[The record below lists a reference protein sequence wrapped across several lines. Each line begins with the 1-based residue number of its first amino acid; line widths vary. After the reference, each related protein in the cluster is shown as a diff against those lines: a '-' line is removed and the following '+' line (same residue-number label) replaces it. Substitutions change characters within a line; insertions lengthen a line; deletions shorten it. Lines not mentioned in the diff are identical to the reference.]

1 MCPAPQEDRVHDF
14 FPATAAAARVVA
26 LVTDEHLDL
35 PTPCEAWPVRDLL
48 EHMAGF
54 TAAFAAIA
62 RQQEMTGEPP
72 ASGLPEGWRELL
84 AAAFDDLSEA
94 WRKPEAWEGEDEA
107 GGAAMPRAALGV
119 VALDEV
125 VLHGWDLATAIKVPF
140 AVASDD
146 VDVCMPFV
154 EQFSGMSGGPFGA
167 PLPGAQE
174 ATGVNRLLLL
184 SGRDPAIGWE
194 GGVG

>member
-1 MCPAPQEDRVHDF
+1 MHDF

-35 PTPCEAWPVRDLL
+35 PTPCEAWPVRSLL
-48 EHMAGF
+48 EHMATFSAHF
-54 TAAFAAIA
+54 TAVA
-62 RQQEMTGEPP
+62 RREELTGEPP

-84 AAAFDDLSEA
+84 AESLADLSDA
-94 WRKPEAWEGEDEA
+94 WRRPEAWEGQDEA
-107 GGAAMPRAALGV
+107 GGVTMPRAALGV

-125 VLHGWDLATAIKVPF
+125 VLHGWDLATAITVPF
-140 AVASDD
+140 AVASSD
-146 VDVCMPFV
+146 VEVCMPFV
-154 EQFSGMSGGPFGA
+154 EQFSGMAGGPFGA
-167 PLPGAQE
+167 PLPGARE
-174 ATGVNRLLLL
+174 ATGVNRLLML

>member
-1 MCPAPQEDRVHDF
+1 MHDF

-26 LVTDEHLDL
+26 LVTDEQLDL
-35 PTPCEAWPVRDLL
+35 PSPCEAWPVRSLL

-62 RQQEMTGEPP
+62 RGQEVTGDPP

-84 AAAFDDLSEA
+84 ADAFADLSNA
-94 WRKPEAWEGEDEA
+94 WGKPEAWEGNDEA
-107 GGAAMPRAALGV
+107 GGQAMPRAALGV

-125 VLHGWDLATAIKVPF
+125 VLHGWDLATAIGAPF

-146 VDVCMPFV
+146 VQVCLPFA
-154 EQFSGMSGGPFGA
+154 EQFSGMAGGPFGA

-174 ATGVNRLLLL
+174 AEGLNRLLRLT
-184 SGRDPAIGWE
+184 GRDPAIGWE

>member
-1 MCPAPQEDRVHDF
+1 MHDF

-26 LVTDEHLDL
+26 LITDEHLEL

-48 EHMAGF
+48 EHLAML
-54 TAAFAAIA
+54 TAHFEAVA
-62 RQQEMTGEPP
+62 RQEELTGEPP

-84 AAAFDDLSEA
+84 AQSLSDLADA
-94 WRKPEAWEGEDEA
+94 WRKPEAWEGQGNA
-107 GGAAMPRAALGV
+107 GGLEMPRAALGV

-125 VLHGWDLATAIKVPF
+125 VLHGWDLATAIGAPF
-140 AVASDD
+140 AVTPED
-146 VDVCMPFV
+146 VEVCLPFA

-167 PLPGAQE
+167 PLPGAAE
-174 ATGVNRLLLL
+174 AAGLDRLLMLA
-184 SGRDPAIGWE
+184 GRDPASGWE